1 MFIPQWYFVML
12 YIYIIIIYIGFE
24 CVGPVL
30 TMCYSRHESGCV
42 LCLGRT
48 SIGSAQAAQVMFP
61 GTERSRPGV
70 FLIILTCNVVP
81 YS

>member
-1 MFIPQWYFVML
+1 MVFYNVV
-12 YIYIIIIYIGFE
+12 YIYIIIYIGFE

-48 SIGSAQAAQVMFP
+48 SIGSAQAAQVIFGRGFPEFP
-61 GTERSRPGV
+61 GTEKVKAWCFPHH
-70 FLIILTCNVVP
+70 FDL
-81 YS
+81 